1 MMTREQIERIAEK
14 CGVQVSYTELGRGGF
29 IIDSSEIVY
38 KSVNDIFMKNFSNLS
53 YNQKTYLIDDEI
65 AFLAT

>member
-14 CGVQVSYTELGRGGF
+14 CGVQVSYTESGRGGF
-29 IIDSSEIVY
+29 IIDYSGSVY
-38 KSVNDIFMKNFSNLS
+38 KSVNDIFMKNFSNPS

-65 AFLAT
+65 AFLAA